1 MILECVEPLLEGDLL
16 VEDLTTVERLGVPI
30 VAMLGAGEVGV

>member
-16 VEDLTTVERLGVPI
+16 VEDLTTVERLGVSVI
-30 VAMLGAGEVGV
+30 TMLGAREVGV